1 MISDHRQP
9 PGELNLPRE
18 SPHPANPLEKG
29 TKTATCTPP
38 NLLRLKTAPIPCFQS
53 LTGNFNRTLLRVI
66 TYRNNLKFAPPRP
79 IPHTRMAASAQIFRA
94 RFNQESR

>member
-9 PGELNLPRE
+9 PAELNLPRK

-38 NLLRLKTAPIPCFQS
+38 NLLRLKTTPIPCFQS
-53 LTGNFNRTLLRVI
+53 HTGNFNRTMLRLN
-66 TYRNNLKFAPPRP
+66 TCRDNLKFAPPRP
-79 IPHTRMAASAQIFRA
+79 IPHTQMVKSAQIFGA
-94 RFNQESR
+94 RFNQES